1 MYKAKQRLRT
11 LLLACFAA
19 LVSMFLAVALWAAPA
34 TNTYHASAATVTDT
48 LNRATT
54 GATSTSYTEW
64 SGKTGASGA
73 VYAGQSAGGN
83 SSIQLRSKNNNSGIV
98 TTASGGKAVKITV
111 VWNSN
116 TSSGRTLDV
125 YGKNTAY
132 SKATDLYSSS
142 TQGTK
147 LGSIKYGTSTELT
160 INGDYTFI
168 GMRSSSDAMYLTSI
182 TIDWDQGASCEHAN
196 TTTETTDAT
205 CTVAGSTIVTCKD
218 CSEEVSNTVIPA
230 TGHANTTENVTLAPT
245 CTEKGSKTITCDD
258 CGETLSTEALAALGH
273 DFASPVYVRNGNQHT
288 ATGTCNNCGE
298 STAETENC
306 TLTIDGYEACETD
319 DHSEQEHAVTT
330 ICSVCEGTETAN
342 EPCSFD
348 EGSLS
353 GNILTFTCEHCEY
366 SYSEEVATTTATYIV
381 PNGIKAI
388 EPVTNVEG
396 FTTELPSAETID
408 GYTFV
413 GWVTTT
419 LDEATEVEPTSYKAG
434 ATYTVSVDTTFYALY
449 SYTEGTGA
457 WTLVTDVDSL
467 AVGKEIVI
475 AASGSNHALGA
486 DKGNNRNA
494 ATITKNGS
502 TLEINNNVQIITL
515 ETGKKDNTFAF
526 NVGDGYLYAASSGSN
541 YLKTKSD
548 LDDNG
553 SWLITIDSKG
563 IATIKAQGTYT
574 RNWLRKN
581 SSSALFAC
589 YSSGQNDVSIYM
601 KDGATYYV
609 TSFNACAHENTSE
622 EIELATCT
630 EPGSRIVTCD
640 DCSSQVEAEIIPALG
655 HNYVNGICENC
666 EKVNPASIVYDG
678 YYYLILNN
686 KYAGEKDGN
695 FYKLFDYTPSES
707 IDLNYVFYFVNNGE
721 TYDMYNVKAGL
732 ISEGVTIETQDDYSV
747 HIKNSEGKILSHNT
761 GYSTYQRMGFYATS
775 NSYPAAIT
783 LDPVQLANID
793 SASITIGETITMNY
807 KVSFS
812 LSEAFAEDAKMHFEF
827 NGKTY
832 EVAGEKDGERYVFKL
847 EIPPHLLATEIDAV
861 LKYGDI
867 EIASKLDY
875 SVKTYAQN
883 KLNAEDSSVELKQ
896 LITDLLY
903 YGNAAYNY
911 IKETTDEKPATDGVE
926 NLGTASTAIPD
937 TTDFALVNNTEVS
950 EYPAYFTGATVYF
963 DGVNKLRV
971 KINTTEGVSLTIN
984 GVEVAV
990 NSTTIETDGIIATD
1004 FDETFTFELY
1014 HNDVLMQTLKY
1025 SVNAYAYSM
1034 KDKETAMGTLALA
1047 LYNYGLSADA
1057 YANANA
1063 NA

>member
-19 LVSMFLAVALWAAPA
+19 LVSMFLAVALWIAPA
-34 TNTYHASAATVTDT
+34 ASTYHASAATASDT
-48 LNRATT
+48 LTRATT
-54 GATSTSYTEW
+54 GITNTSYTEW
-64 SGKTGASGA
+64 SGKTGTSGA

-98 TTASGGKAVKITV
+98 TTASGGKVVKITV

-205 CTVAGSTIVTCKD
+205 CTVAGSTVVTCDD
-218 CSEEVSNTVIPA
+218 CGEEVSNTVIPA
-230 TGHANTTENVTLAPT
+230 TGHKTTETIVGAE
-245 CTEKGSKTITCDD
+245 CTTAGSKTIACENCDYV
-258 CGETLSTEALAALGH
+258 ETTEIPATGH
-273 DFASPVYVRNGNQHT
+273 DFAAPTYERNGNQHT
-288 ATGTCNNCGE
+288 ATGTCNVCGE
-298 STAETENC
+298 TTSETEDC
-306 TLTIDGYEACETD
+306 TLSLDGYAALDTD
-319 DHSEQEHAVTT
+319 SQSSQQHAVTT
-330 ICSVCEGTETAN
+330 TCSVCEQSGTAE
-342 EPCSFD
+342 EDCSFD
-348 EGSLS
+348 EGVLN
-353 GNILTFTCEHCEY
+353 GTMLTYTCEHCEY

-502 TLEINNNVQIITL
+502 TLEINNDVQIITL

-630 EPGSRIVTCD
+630 KPGSRIVTCD
-640 DCSSQVEAEIIPALG
+640 DCSSQVEAEILPALG

-761 GYSTYQRMGFYATS
+761 SYSTYQRMGFYATS

-793 SASITIGETITMNY
+793 GASITIGETITMNY

-812 LSEAFAEDAKMHFEF
+812 LSETFAKDAKMHFEF

-883 KLNAEDSSVELKQ
+883 LLNDAESSDKLKQ

-911 IKETTDEKPATDGVE
+911 INETTDEPATNGVE
-926 NLGTASTAIPD
+926 NLGTASNATPD
-937 TTDFALVNNTEVS
+937 TTIFSLVRNDAVDS
-950 EYPAYFTGATVYF
+950 YPAYFTGATVYF
-963 DGVNKLRV
+963 DSVNKLRV
-971 KINTTEGVSLTIN
+971 KINTTENVTVTIN
-984 GVEVAV
+984 GVEVEV

-1004 FDETFTFELY
+1004 FDTTYTFVLY
-1014 HNDVLMQTLKY
+1014 HNGVEMQTLKY

-1034 KDKETAMGTLALA
+1034 KNKETAMGTLALA
-1047 LYNYGLSADA
+1047 LYRYGVSAKA
-1057 YANANA
+1057 YKATQA
-1063 NA
+1063 